1 MPLEQTQT
9 RSKTVR
15 QATGGHQTFRSGVR
29 ASNPTELY
37 GLAPNPLH
45 LGFQYM
51 IFGASRKSSTFGPRG
66 PGTNMGT
73 HFEMCFGVPGA
84 AFRQNWAKNL
94 VCVCVAVWLCGCVA
108 VWLCGCVCVAV
119 CVCVCVALSLT
130 RCRRRVESLGRDHSD
145 RIARMESPGSKPP
158 GEITRIESPGWKRPD
173 RIPLPPRLFL
183 AVRFPIDVRQTD

>member
-108 VWLCGCVCVAV
+108 VWLCGCVAVCVWL
-119 CVCVCVALSLT
+119 CVCVCRSVSHPLPSP
-130 RCRRRVESLGRDHSD
+130 RRIPRARSLGSNRPDGIARIETPGRNHSD
-145 RIARMESPGSKPP
+145 RIARMEAPGSNPSPP
-158 GEITRIESPGWKRPD
+158 TPVLSGPFSYRCSAD
-173 RIPLPPRLFL
+173 
-183 AVRFPIDVRQTD
+183 

>member
-51 IFGASRKSSTFGPRG
+51 IFGASRKSSTFCPRG

-119 CVCVCVALSLT
+119 CVCVSLCLSPVAVAASNP
-130 RCRRRVESLGRDHSD
+130 S
-145 RIARMESPGSKPP
+145 
-158 GEITRIESPGWKRPD
+158 GEITRIESPGWNRPD
-173 RIPLPPRLFL
+173 RNPRAKSFGSNRPDGSARIESLSPH
-183 AVRFPIDVRQTD
+183 ACS

>member
-15 QATGGHQTFRSGVR
+15 EATGGHQTFRSGVR

-66 PGTNMGT
+66 PGTHAKIWAHILKCVLGS
-73 HFEMCFGVPGA
+73 PGPLSGKTG
-84 AFRQNWAKNL
+84 QKTL
-94 VCVCVAVWLCGCVA
+94 CVCVAVWLCGCVA
-108 VWLCGCVCVAV
+108 VWLCVCGCVCV

-130 RCRRRVESLGRDHSD
+130 RCRRRVESL
-145 RIARMESPGSKPP
+145 
-158 GEITRIESPGWKRPD
+158 W
-173 RIPLPPRLFL
+173 
-183 AVRFPIDVRQTD
+183 